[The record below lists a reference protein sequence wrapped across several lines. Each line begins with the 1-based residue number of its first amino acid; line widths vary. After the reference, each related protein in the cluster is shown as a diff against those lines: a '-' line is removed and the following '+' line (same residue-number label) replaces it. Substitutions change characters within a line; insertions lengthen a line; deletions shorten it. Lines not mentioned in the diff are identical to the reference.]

1 MEYTKRRMQIEAKKI
16 VDSVVDNNR
25 AFYWKVALL
34 IIIISDDGLKEHMEI
49 INRKYEDNY
58 FVMNSMEEMIKISKI
73 IPDKDIQKR

>member
-58 FVMNSMEEMIKISKI
+58 FVMNSMEEMIKIFKI